1 MVSKGLAIIAGVGPG
16 TVCPLS
22 STLVHDH
29 CRAKQH
35 PQGASIARRFA
46 QSYSVAVL
54 SRTTGSYEPLVQEI
68 NSAGGNAI
76 GISTDVSDA
85 NSVNAAFDQIEKQF
99 PDSPLAASIFN
110 PAGGFVRKP
119 FLELTN
125 DEFSQALD
133 SQAYAS
139 LLLRPTK

>member
-1 MVSKGLAIIAGVGPG
+1 MLAWALARY
-16 TVCPLS
+16 TSPLS
-22 STLVHDH
+22 STLVHNH
-29 CRAKQH
+29 CRANQATS
-35 PQGASIARRFA
+35 QGASIARRFA
-46 QSYSVAVL
+46 QSYSVVLL
-54 SRTTGSYEPLVQEI
+54 SRTPGNYEPLVQEI
-68 NSAGGNAI
+68 NSTGGNAV

-119 FLELTN
+119 FLELTK
-125 DEFSQALD
+125 EEYSQAVD

-139 LLLRPTK
+139 LLLRTIN